1 MEKHEFNQKEY
12 NKNYRKTHKK
22 QFNVDLNIDEYEKIN
37 ELLKKNNLTKTQF
50 LRDAILALENKK

>member
-1 MEKHEFNQKEY
+1 MDNREFNHNEY
-12 NKNYRKTHKK
+12 NKNYRRAHKK